1 MGLHLIRSGVL
12 TETTVIIKTIG
23 RPTLKHAI
31 KSAKREGFKVIV
43 VSDGAKVSAQGAQ
56 LVRLGKKWGYY
67 GGMCTNVGAAMA
79 PTPFITLL
87 DDDDELIEGAGDIIR
102 SKLKEKPEVDIWI
115 GGVRFA
121 RDVVMRNKVTGE
133 ETYRGT
139 DFAIWPEKGIGEG
152 NACMPTY
159 RTSVFEHIP
168 FMNNVKEEYQQ
179 LSDYIHILTCSQNDY
194 KVDWFEDVIY
204 LVRPRIKA
212 SGIETVNGRGGK

>member
-1 MGLHLIRSGVL
+1 M

-56 LVRLGKKWGYY
+56 LVRLGKQWGYY

-79 PTPFITLL
+79 STPFITLL
-87 DDDDELIEGAGDIIR
+87 DDDDEFVEGAGDIIR
-102 SKLKEKPEVDIWI
+102 RKLQENPEIDIWI

-121 RDVVMRNKVTGE
+121 RDVVMKNKKTGE

-139 DFAIWPEKGIGEG
+139 DFAIWPEKGIAEG

-159 RTSVFEHIP
+159 RTKLFETLP
-168 FMNNVKEEYQQ
+168 FTNNINEQYKR
-179 LSDYIHILTCSQNDY
+179 LSDYLHILFCSQNGA
-194 KVDWFEDVIY
+194 KVYWFEEVIY
-204 LVRPRIKA
+204 LVRPRIDA
-212 SGIETVNGRGGK
+212 SGLAEVNGRGS